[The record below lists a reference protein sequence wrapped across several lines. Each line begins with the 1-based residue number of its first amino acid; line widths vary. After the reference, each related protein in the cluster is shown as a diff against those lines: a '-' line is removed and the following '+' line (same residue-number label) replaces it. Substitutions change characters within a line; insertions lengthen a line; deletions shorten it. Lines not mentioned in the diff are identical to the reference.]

1 MRPMLLTR
9 TSTTSV
15 DSMRGT
21 SATRIPL
28 VFRRGPRIPQAL
40 LIMIGFLVLTGCAM
54 GPNYKRPAINTP
66 AQYRQPVPVSTD
78 SKASLAD
85 TAWANL
91 FQDQVITNLVQT
103 ALRQSNDLE
112 AATQRVLQARAQ
124 LGITRSQLAPQITAS
139 GGYTASRTSSIGSF
153 NFIPPGTNLAVSYTQ
168 AGLNLAWEV
177 DVWGR
182 LRRLTESARAQ
193 YLAQEEARHAVR
205 ASLIADVIT
214 GYLTLR
220 ELDLELEIARKTRD
234 IAENG
239 LKLTNLRKARGA
251 ATGLDVRQAEQLL
264 YTATAQIAA
273 TERAITETENLLNVL
288 LGQNPGDIPRG
299 KPLVELLTPEKI
311 PAGLPSDLLER
322 RPDIRQAEQ
331 TLIAANAQI
340 GAARALFFPQISL
353 TGLLGVQSRSLGE
366 LFTGPGRNA
375 FISPAGVLPIFNAG
389 QLRNNLRLTEAQ
401 QREMLA
407 TYRKTIQTA
416 FQEVSSALSDYQ
428 KNREQ
433 RSQEELLV
441 KALEDTDRLS
451 TLRYKG
457 GLDSYLQVLDAQRN
471 EFAGELTLAQLRK
484 NELLSVV
491 QLYRALG
498 GGWQNP

>member
-1 MRPMLLTR
+1 MR
-9 TSTTSV
+9 
-15 DSMRGT
+15 
-21 SATRIPL
+21 SALATL
-28 VFRRGPRIPQAL
+28 AL
-40 LIMIGFLVLTGCAM
+40 LCLTGCAV
-54 GPNYKRPAINTP
+54 GPNYKRPAIDSP
-66 AQYRQPVPVSTD
+66 ATYRQPLPVTGPAE
-78 SKASLAD
+78 KTSLAD
-85 TAWANL
+85 VNWSTL
-91 FQDQVITNLVQT
+91 FQDDVITSLIKT

-112 AATQRVLQARAQ
+112 AATERVLQARAQ
-124 LGITRSQLAPQITAS
+124 LGIARSQLSPQLTAS
-139 GGYTASRTSSIGSF
+139 GSFTASRTSSIGSF
-153 NFIPPGTNLAVSYTQ
+153 NFIPPGSNLAVSYTQ

-193 YLAQEEARHAVR
+193 FLAQDEARHAVI
-205 ASLIADVIT
+205 SSVIADVIT
-214 GYLTLR
+214 TYLTLR

-239 LKLTNLRKARGA
+239 LKLTNLRKDRGV

-264 YTATAQIAA
+264 YTATTQIAA
-273 TERAITETENLLNVL
+273 TERAIAETENLLNVL
-288 LGQNPGDIPRG
+288 LGQNPGDVPRG
-299 KPLVELLTPEKI
+299 KPLVELLGPPKV

-340 GAARALFFPQISL
+340 GAAKALFFPQISL
-353 TGLLGVQSRSLGE
+353 TGLLGVQSRALGD
-366 LFTGPGRNA
+366 LITGPARNESIA
-375 FISPAGVLPIFNAG
+375 PGGVLPIFNAG
-389 QLRNNLRLTEAQ
+389 QLRNNVRLTEAQ
-401 QREMLA
+401 KREA
-407 TYRKTIQTA
+407 VAGYRKTIQTA
-416 FQEVSSALSDYQ
+416 FQEVSSALADYE

-441 KALEDTDRLS
+441 KALQDADRLS
-451 TLRYKG
+451 NLRYKG

-471 EFAGELTLAQLRK
+471 EFSGELTLAQLRK